1 MVEGKRM
8 GGAVTNNR
16 ADNVSMPMSSYPLD
30 PDQVMA
36 VKVCSK
42 VAWKEPFAT
51 ALVPDESN

>member
-1 MVEGKRM
+1 M

-16 ADNVSMPMSSYPLD
+16 ADNVSMPMSSYPLG
-30 PDQVMA
+30 PDQGMA

-42 VAWKEPFAT
+42 VAWKEHFAT